1 MKRSIPLTATIF
13 ITDKCNLACKYC
25 YEANK
30 QYNKNTVDNIDK
42 FIDILYSDKRYSKF
56 DSIILDFIGGEAL
69 LETDLMAHAINKF
82 VEVGTRLK
90 HPWITEHRFQC
101 FTTSNGTLFSIPKVK
116 KFLEDY
122 PCVTVGLS
130 LDGCKK
136 AHDMNRVHLDGRGS
150 YDEILKNLQ
159 WWRHRYTQV
168 LVKGTMNRD
177 TLPMLGDML
186 INQIQ
191 LGFQPWANPI
201 YEEHWTKEDA
211 EEYYKQ
217 LRKVIDFIFHRK
229 LYTKV
234 RPIGRP
240 RPIKEE
246 SLNMEVGYCGSGA
259 FMVTLGMDGKLY
271 PCHRFA
277 TSTDHKYSI
286 GDVDH
291 GVDEELFRKFREG
304 QIRINK
310 QMGNTKLPLCY
321 SANYD
326 INGTFDYG
334 CNEEIMT
341 EQEYKAYD
349 YWNER
354 MRGVKL

>member
-1 MKRSIPLTATIF
+1 MGLTATIF
-13 ITDKCNLACKYC
+13 VTDKCNLACKYC

-30 QYNKNTVDNIDK
+30 QYQTNTVENIDK
-42 FIDILYSDKRYSKF
+42 FINLLYTNEMYSKF
-56 DSIILDFIGGEAL
+56 DSIVFDFIGGEAL
-69 LETDLMAHAINKF
+69 LETDLMAHAIDKF
-82 VEVGTRLK
+82 IETGKRLN
-90 HPWITEHRFQC
+90 HPWITQGKYQC
-101 FTTSNGTLFSIPKVK
+101 FTTSNGTLFSLPKVK

-122 PCVTVGLS
+122 PCVQVGLS

-136 AHDMNRVHLDGRGS
+136 AHDMNRVHIDGRGS

-159 WWRHRYTQV
+159 WWRHRYKQV
-168 LVKGTMNRD
+168 LLKGTMNRD

-201 YEEHWTKEDA
+201 FEEHWTTEDA

-229 LYTKV
+229 LYLKV
-234 RPIGRP
+234 KPIGRP
-240 RPIKEE
+240 RPRDDWHIDM
-246 SLNMEVGYCGSGA
+246 STGYCGSGVY
-259 FMVTLGMDGKLY
+259 MVTLGMDGKLY

-277 TSTDHKYSI
+277 TSTNHKYAI

-291 GVDEELFRKFREG
+291 GIDQDLYQKFREG

-310 QMGNTKLPLCY
+310 QIGNTYTPLCY

-326 INGTFDYG
+326 VNGTFDYC
-334 CNEEIMT
+334 CNEDVMT
-341 EQEYKAYD
+341 EQEYRAYD
-349 YWNER
+349 YWQER
-354 MRGVKL
+354 MRGVAL